1 MTVNKDWDNKTALS
15 YFQNKMLSLA
25 DSLKEQMGTLMS
37 QSKVERVAANKISEQ
52 ALAAAV
58 LRQAKNYEM
67 PKKIMPDSKQIEQ
80 AQDDR
85 G

>member
-37 QSKVERVAANKISEQ
+37 QSKVELVAANKISEQ

>member
-25 DSLKEQMGTLMS
+25 DLLKEQMGTLMS
-37 QSKVERVAANKISEQ
+37 QSKVERVAANKISDQ